1 MSRTLGIWKVEL
13 RAVRDQQVTNLE
25 IQIKDLRSDL
35 CEILTLKVKPRLAS
49 LEKEASE
56 TRRRLLPMPTCSVA
70 GEHTAAC
77 RHCRRGPATCRAG
90 SPEDWKKARKELQDI
105 GEACAVFQS
114 QIARIEVD
122 GDAEEKERDFLNS
135 HNPHNLI

>member
-1 MSRTLGIWKVEL
+1 MYHGLSGLIHRTFCF
-13 RAVRDQQVTNLE
+13 
-25 IQIKDLRSDL
+25 
-35 CEILTLKVKPRLAS
+35 CE
-49 LEKEASE
+49 
-56 TRRRLLPMPTCSVA
+56 
-70 GEHTAAC
+70 
-77 RHCRRGPATCRAG
+77 
-90 SPEDWKKARKELQDI
+90 ARKELQDI